1 MDSRFRVND
10 EENRNA
16 GSFGASSH
24 SLMTSERILLE
35 LRSVSK
41 AFGLTRVLED
51 INLEVRDGEFI
62 TILGPSGSGK
72 TTILRMIGGFVAPT
86 SGEIRL
92 DGRDIVRLAINRR
105 PFNTVF
111 QDYALF
117 PHMTVAANVGYG
129 LMVRGMARPE
139 ISKRVGAALELVQL
153 GALAKRYPAALSGGQ
168 RQRVALARAIICE
181 PRLILLDEPL
191 AALDV
196 ELRKQMQLFLKDIQ
210 REIKTTFL
218 FVTHDQEEAIAIADR
233 ICVMNFGRILQL
245 GTPPEVYYRPQSE
258 FVARFFGD
266 NNLIEGILGAIE
278 GERRRITTPI
288 GEILCAVD
296 DQPAIAAAPAGARA
310 FAVFRPESASLA
322 AATGENRARG
332 RVAAVSFGGA
342 TTVALL
348 DLEGKG
354 GPVAARLK
362 LPSRVGGPAL
372 AAGEAVEIG
381 WPAAACRLVLA

>member
-1 MDSRFRVND
+1 
-10 EENRNA
+10 
-16 GSFGASSH
+16 
-24 SLMTSERILLE
+24 MTAMASERILLE

-41 AFGLTRVLED
+41 AFGQTRVLED
-51 INLEVRDGEFI
+51 INLAVRDGEFI

-72 TTILRMIGGFVAPT
+72 TTILRMIGGFVAPS

-92 DGRDIVRLAINRR
+92 DGRDIARLPINRR

-129 LMVRGMARPE
+129 LMVRGLPRRE
-139 ISKRVGAALELVQL
+139 IDKRVGAALELVQL

-233 ICVMNFGRILQL
+233 ICVMNFGSILQL

-266 NNLIEGILGAIE
+266 NNLIEGALGATD
-278 GERRRITTPI
+278 GDRRRIATPI

-296 DQPAIAAAPAGARA
+296 GQPAIAAAPAGTRA

-322 AATGENRARG
+322 VAGENRARG
-332 RVAAVSFGGA
+332 QVAAVNFAGA
-342 TTVALL
+342 TTVALI
-348 DLEGKG
+348 DLAGKD

-372 AAGEAVEIG
+372 AAGEPIEIG